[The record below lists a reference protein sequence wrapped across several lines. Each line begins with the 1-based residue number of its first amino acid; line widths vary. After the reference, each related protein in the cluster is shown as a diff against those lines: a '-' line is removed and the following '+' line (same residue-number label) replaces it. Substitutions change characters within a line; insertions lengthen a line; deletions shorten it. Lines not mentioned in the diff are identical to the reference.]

1 MANYYCMITGLPD
14 IDLQDA
20 KPGMSIEDLREQC
33 EEQLTSH
40 DKKLLFYFF
49 LHFDCVNLVKLL
61 KNRDLESRLGAKAS
75 ENPEASID
83 QWGNFSLDELREL
96 IDRASESDFNV
107 QGYPAFMSLFVR
119 EYFSNKENAAY
130 FPEDEIAYQFFNYAI
145 QTCPS
150 SMMRRWYKFNLDL
163 TNILTAM
170 LARKEGWGIGDFI
183 KGEGEVQ
190 DMIREN
196 KTKDFN
202 LAQELDYIPDLMK
215 IVEEEDPVR
224 KEKMIDA
231 FKWIWLDE
239 CTFFEPFSM
248 ESVFAYLCKLEM
260 QQRWAKLD
268 VEQGKETFQKIIND
282 LRSEVKVPEEFK
294 IQGVSQQKTL

>member
-14 IDLQDA
+14 IDLPDA
-20 KPGMSIEDLREQC
+20 KPGMSIEDMREQC

-40 DKKLLFYFF
+40 DKRLLFYFF

-61 KNRDLESRLGAKAS
+61 KNRDLESRPGTKAS
-75 ENPEASID
+75 ETPKADID
-83 QWGNFSLDELREL
+83 QWGNFSQEELCEL
-96 IDRASESDFNV
+96 IANASEGDFTV
-107 QGYPAFMSLFVR
+107 QGYPAFMSTFVR
-119 EYFSNKENAAY
+119 EYSLNKEKTGY
-130 FPEDEIAYQFFNYAI
+130 FPEDEIAYQFLNYAA

-150 SMMRRWYKFNLDL
+150 RMMRNWYKFNLDL
-163 TNILTAM
+163 TNILTAL
-170 LARKEGWGIGDFI
+170 LAREQGWNVGDFI

-190 DMIREN
+190 EMICDN

-202 LAQELDYIPDLMK
+202 LAQELDYIPQLMK

-239 CTFFEPFSM
+239 RTFFEPFSM
-248 ESVFAYLCKLEM
+248 EAVFAYLCKLEM

-268 VEQGKETFQKIIND
+268 VEQGKETFQRIIDD
-282 LRSEVKVPEEFK
+282 LRSQAKVPEEFK
-294 IQGVSQQKTL
+294 VPSIQG